1 MPPTAAEDGS
11 RLGVP
16 AEEGLGLGVPAEEGL
31 GLGVPASEEGMEQAT
46 ASAAPQQEEELEAGG
61 GRPTLLPLRPSE
73 TRRTATPVDGK
84 RLTRVYSGFA

>member
-11 RLGVP
+11 GLGVP

-31 GLGVPASEEGMEQAT
+31 GLGVPASEDGMEQAT
-46 ASAAPQQEEELEAGG
+46 AYAAPQEEEEEAGG
-61 GRPTLLPLRPSE
+61 GRPSE